1 MAGMTHEQKLK
12 QTREFMK
19 KLNSRPTT
27 PEQMEYNYWM
37 DDVEAG
43 IYRTQEEKRARLELF
58 RKQYAEGKPMKAMTP
73 DEYYETPEGKAYR
86 KRRQKEIQEN
96 IKNLNF

>member
-1 MAGMTHEQKLK
+1 MTEEEQIK
-12 QTREFMK
+12 QTMEFMK
-19 KLNSRPTT
+19 KLNSKPIT

-43 IYRTQEEKRARLELF
+43 IYRTREEKLARLELF

-73 DEYYETPEGKAYR
+73 GEYYETPEGKAYR

-96 IKNLNF
+96 IKDLNF

>member
-1 MAGMTHEQKLK
+1 
-12 QTREFMK
+12 
-19 KLNSRPTT
+19 
-27 PEQMEYNYWM
+27 
-37 DDVEAG
+37 
-43 IYRTQEEKRARLELF
+43 
-58 RKQYAEGKPMKAMTP
+58 MKAMTP